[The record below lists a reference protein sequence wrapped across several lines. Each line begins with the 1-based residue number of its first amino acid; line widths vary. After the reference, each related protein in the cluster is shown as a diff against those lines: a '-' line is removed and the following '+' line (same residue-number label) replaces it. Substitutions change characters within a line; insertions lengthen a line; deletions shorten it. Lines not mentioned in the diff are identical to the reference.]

1 MLQSVL
7 SGFIFAPP
15 FQRNCPVN
23 LTSVLAP
30 EAVDTIRRHFE
41 ALNFVTSEDKIS
53 VLNSPSN
60 VDSEYV
66 YFV

>member
-1 MLQSVL
+1 MT
-7 SGFIFAPP
+7 PP
-15 FQRNCPVN
+15 G
-23 LTSVLAP
+23 TS
-30 EAVDTIRRHFE
+30 FE
-41 ALNFVTSEDKIS
+41 ALNFVTSGYKIS